1 MILKKDSINQF
12 KVKMKEIWDKA
23 TEDYDGKEAVS
34 TFIKKVVTDLK
45 DKKINK
51 TIKYKNKYQPRKRL
65 QISDAW
71 FDHNNSFI
79 YKDIKTLEK
88 FKMEEEIINDLKKKL
103 KKIYEKVQSKEKKN
117 QKQKRKKEEKIIAER
132 EQKIADNKKIKK
144 QCISDLNEINKSIL
158 NIEKKDEW
166 TGENC

>member
-51 TIKYKNKYQPRKRL
+51 TIKYKKINTNQEKDYKL
-65 QISDAW
+65 GDAW
-71 FDHNNSFI
+71 FDHNNSLH
-79 YKDIKTLEK
+79 KDIKTLEK

-103 KKIYEKVQSKEKKN
+103 KKNIRKKYNQKKKN
-117 QKQKRKKEEKIIAER
+117 
-132 EQKIADNKKIKK
+132 
-144 QCISDLNEINKSIL
+144 
-158 NIEKKDEW
+158 
-166 TGENC
+166 